1 LFAPGAGAPTKTI
14 TPGRGEL
21 KPVPMP
27 GGTSTSSSA
36 VQQENSPIEP
46 AGALRCSHPGR
57 VLLQDYDNRE
67 SERMPVPPGKD
78 EHQLVRSAA
87 GALAHRASRRATLFA
102 PGAGAPCMLRR
113 DQLIRL
119 LTSYRGGRML
129 LEAAWTDLVCR
140 VAPRLITNLEEYPEA
155 GLARLRM
162 TRSRRHQ
169 VRGRG
174 TGNYCDRKS
183 AEGELT

>member
-1 LFAPGAGAPTKTI
+1 T
-14 TPGRGEL
+14 
-21 KPVPMP
+21 
-27 GGTSTSSSA
+27 
-36 VQQENSPIEP
+36 
-46 AGALRCSHPGR
+46 R
-57 VLLQDYDNRE
+57 VGCE
-67 SERMPVPPGKD
+67 W
-78 EHQLVRSAA
+78 AA
-87 GALAHRASRRATLFA
+87 GSESWLGCGSHR
-102 PGAGAPCMLRR
+102 GGAPCMLRR

-162 TRSRRHQ
+162 TRSRRYQ

-183 AEGELT
+183 AEGELTWPLLLESILLPRHSTWSSAVPESRASRAL

>member
-1 LFAPGAGAPTKTI
+1 MREETI
-14 TPGRGEL
+14 
-21 KPVPMP
+21 
-27 GGTSTSSSA
+27 
-36 VQQENSPIEP
+36 
-46 AGALRCSHPGR
+46 
-57 VLLQDYDNRE
+57 Y
-67 SERMPVPPGKD
+67 VPPGAPPRC
-78 EHQLVRSAA
+78 RSTRP
-87 GALAHRASRRATLFA
+87 GCENALPDAERCWPRSHR
-102 PGAGAPCMLRR
+102 GGAPCMLRR